1 MDANRLSDIL
11 NISGAVIPLT
21 ILMVDNDED
30 RAFLSEIYIRYRALM
45 YKTAMRYFNSKEDVE
60 DAVSD
65 SVVRMCRYCG
75 TLREVA
81 CNKRASYV
89 VRLVENLCRSRYREM
104 KGPSSIRDDSLDR
117 ETLENIPGGEDV
129 HGIVFDRI
137 QAADWLDA
145 FEQLSPREKDIF
157 MMRHV
162 DLMEYEDMAAT
173 LGMTE
178 GALRTA
184 LSRVKKKVER
194 LAAEREGGNRDD

>member
-1 MDANRLSDIL
+1 
-11 NISGAVIPLT
+11 
-21 ILMVDNDED
+21 
-30 RAFLSEIYIRYRALM
+30 
-45 YKTAMRYFNSKEDVE
+45 
-60 DAVSD
+60 
-65 SVVRMCRYCG
+65 
-75 TLREVA
+75 
-81 CNKRASYV
+81 
-89 VRLVENLCRSRYREM
+89 
-104 KGPSSIRDDSLDR
+104 
-117 ETLENIPGGEDV
+117 
-129 HGIVFDRI
+129 VFDRI

-194 LAAEREGGNRDD
+194 LAAHREEGQYDK